1 MLGPGTTSEEPS
13 PASQPEAN
21 QGTEMASP
29 RPQIQKD
36 LPRFQASSNSESQT
50 DALLLPDGARPK
62 VPSPKLD
69 PELGQLEVFCM
80 AGIRKA
86 TPAKSLCF
94 CLDSF
99 ILEISPVHQ
108 AIILLGK

>member
-1 MLGPGTTSEEPS
+1 M
-13 PASQPEAN
+13 
-21 QGTEMASP
+21 
-29 RPQIQKD
+29 QKD
-36 LPRFQASSNSESQT
+36 LPRFQASSKSESLT
-50 DALLLPDGARPK
+50 NALLPPDGTRPK
-62 VPSPKLD
+62 MPSPKLD

-86 TPAKSLCF
+86 SPAKSLCF
-94 CLDSF
+94 CLESF